1 MIMDPKDDL
10 KNIQRTIEQRKF
22 HENPLKTSGLIAGE
36 TASPQIFHLT
46 PFKFNYN

>member
-22 HENPLKTSGLIAGE
+22 HQNPLKISGLQPGQ
-36 TASPQIFHLT
+36 TASPSTFFT
-46 PFKFNYN
+46 

>member
-22 HENPLKTSGLIAGE
+22 HQNPLKISGLLPGE
-36 TASPQIFHLT
+36 TASRQLFH
-46 PFKFNYN
+46 